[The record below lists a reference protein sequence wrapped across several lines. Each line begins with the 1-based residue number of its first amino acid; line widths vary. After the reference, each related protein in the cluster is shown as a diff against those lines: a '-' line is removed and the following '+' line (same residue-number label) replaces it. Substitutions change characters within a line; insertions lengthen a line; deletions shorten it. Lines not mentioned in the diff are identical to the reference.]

1 VVLLWLNG
9 VVVFCRAVVGNIE
22 GMLINGGGYAGIG
35 MGGGIVGTAGIA
47 SMGGIGKKPLN
58 CGWGMNGSGCT

>member
-9 VVVFCRAVVGNIE
+9 VVVFCRAVVGNME
-22 GMLINGGGYAGIG
+22 GMLIGGGGYAGIG
-35 MGGGIVGTAGIA
+35 M